1 MDDLLSIATKTME
14 NFDPA
19 VDKVDDF
26 ENLPT
31 EIITVY

>member
-1 MDDLLSIATKTME
+1 MDDLLSIASKTME

-26 ENLPT
+26 E
-31 EIITVY
+31 EIGRAHV